1 MAGDIVPIELG
12 LTGGNVVTL
21 WAPRWREGDD
31 EWEAFLGLED
41 DLYVFDTVAELAAFI
56 RTDDEHDL
64 HDHPSWRIVVA
75 LAAEALTPEEENRFD
90 LAALPKLV
98 AAEPNSASI
107 RDLDACL
114 TLVYAIGEV
123 CGLDVLTDF
132 IDDHIEFDQLA
143 NGMGA
148 FQGRAGA
155 KCWSAIRTAVDDG
168 WGRVLEAFD
177 ELVATP
183 EVDADALA
191 IAEAELL
198 AVDENEVEAD
208 DELDSANELN
218 IYGEDLPNDLDDE
231 DEDDS
236 DDDSDEDDD
245 EDLDDDLDDDGDF
258 WTDVGIDPI
267 RIVTRAGAF
276 YTLRC
281 YLGEAPVFLGRRGQ
295 ITVFATERG
304 LARYLADHHDHELA
318 LVSTYSEVAEA
329 ATDGSLEI
337 EVSDDNVYVLPGLA
351 EDILEGPNAVDDEQ
365 LELALELFED
375 AADFADDDEVADALA
390 SSTEL
395 GWLLSLIRRPD
406 PARPTPNPPFA
417 RESAAWREL
426 EHAFEAR
433 LVVL

>member
-31 EWEAFLGLED
+31 EWEAFLGLDD
-41 DLYVFDTVAELAAFI
+41 DLYVFDTIAELAAFI

-64 HDHPSWRIVVA
+64 HDHPSWGIVVA
-75 LAAEALTPEEENRFD
+75 LSAEALTPEDENRFN

-98 AAEPNSASI
+98 AVEPNSASI

-123 CGLDVLTDF
+123 CGLEVLTDF
-132 IDDHIEFDQLA
+132 IDDHVEFDQLA
-143 NGMGA
+143 NGVDA
-148 FQGRAGA
+148 FRGRAGA
-155 KCWSAIRTAVDDG
+155 KAWAAIRAAIDDG
-168 WGRVLEAFD
+168 WAAMLDALD

-183 EVDADALA
+183 DVDADALV

-208 DELDSANELN
+208 DELDSANEAK
-218 IYGEDLPNDLDDE
+218 IYGEDLPDDLG
-231 DEDDS
+231 DS
-236 DDDSDEDDD
+236 DDEDDD
-245 EDLDDDLDDDGDF
+245 EDLDDEDDEDDGDF

-295 ITVFATERG
+295 INVFATERG
-304 LARYLADHHDHELA
+304 LARFLADNHEHELA

-365 LELALELFED
+365 LDLALELFED
-375 AADFADDDEVADALA
+375 AADFADDDSVSDALA
-390 SSTEL
+390 TGTEL
-395 GWLLSLIRRPD
+395 GWLLSAIRRPD
-406 PARPTPNPPFA
+406 PARPTPNPPFT
-417 RESAAWREL
+417 REAAAWREL
-426 EHAFEAR
+426 EQGFEAR
-433 LVVL
+433 LTVL

>member
-41 DLYVFDTVAELAAFI
+41 DLYVFDTIAELAAFI

-75 LAAEALTPEEENRFD
+75 LSAEALTPEDENRFN

-143 NGMGA
+143 NGTGA
-148 FQGRAGA
+148 FHGRAGA
-155 KCWSAIRTAVDDG
+155 KTWSAIRTAIDDG
-168 WGRVLEAFD
+168 WAEVLDALD

-183 EVDADALA
+183 DVDADALV

-208 DELDSANELN
+208 DELDSANEAK
-218 IYGEDLPNDLDDE
+218 IYGEDLPNDLGDE
-231 DEDDS
+231 S
-236 DDDSDEDDD
+236 DDD
-245 EDLDDDLDDDGDF
+245 EDDLDEDDEDLDDGDF

-295 ITVFATERG
+295 INVFATERG
-304 LARYLADHHDHELA
+304 LARFLADNHDHELA

-351 EDILEGPNAVDDEQ
+351 EDILDGPTAVDDEQ

-375 AADFADDDEVADALA
+375 AADFADDDTVADALA
-390 SSTEL
+390 TSTEL
-395 GWLLSLIRRPD
+395 GWLLSQIRRPD
-406 PARPTPNPPFA
+406 PARPTPNPPFT
-417 RESAAWREL
+417 REAAAWREL

>member
-21 WAPRWREGDD
+21 WAPRWREDDD
-31 EWEAFLGLED
+31 EWEAFLGLDD
-41 DLYVFDTVAELAAFI
+41 DLYVFDSVAELAAFI
-56 RTDDEHDL
+56 RTDDDHDL

-75 LAAEALTPEEENRFD
+75 LSAEALTPEDENRFN

-114 TLVYAIGEV
+114 TLAYAIGEV

-148 FQGRAGA
+148 FHGRAGA
-155 KCWSAIRTAVDDG
+155 KTWSAIRTAIDDG
-168 WGRVLEAFD
+168 WGQVLEALD

-183 EVDADALA
+183 DVDAEALV

-198 AVDENEVEAD
+198 AVDENDVESD
-208 DELDSANELN
+208 DELESADELN
-218 IYGEDLPNDLDDE
+218 IYGEDLPNNLDDDDEDDDDE
-231 DEDDS
+231 DE
-236 DDDSDEDDD
+236 ED
-245 EDLDDDLDDDGDF
+245 EDLDDELDDF

-281 YLGEAPVFLGRRGQ
+281 YLGDAPVFLGRRGQ
-295 ITVFATERG
+295 INVFATERG

-337 EVSDDNVYVLPGLA
+337 EISDDNVYVLPGLA
-351 EDILEGPNAVDDEQ
+351 EDILEGPHAVDDEQ

-375 AADFADDDEVADALA
+375 AADFADDDAVADALA
-390 SSTEL
+390 TSTEL

-417 RESAAWREL
+417 REAAAWQEL
-426 EHAFEAR
+426 EQAFETR